1 MQVQFLQR
9 AVDVLC
15 QCRRTLMYT
24 YVFAF
29 YLRRN
34 NQSLIFEE
42 NQKDLAFATEQL
54 SEYLERDSVDTLTHL
69 MPGPRTDMNDALL
82 SFSAPFASTGSY
94 PSSLPLSSTAS
105 RHQLPVHHNSH
116 NRPRTTSSSVS
127 AAAAISTTS
136 SFIGSAAA
144 PTVADSMAALA
155 ASQSHAHMLE
165 AIQRVKQLVQDKTRY
180 CDHRRRLLLQHV
192 HDGYEK
198 ELWEY
203 TEPCHY

>member
-1 MQVQFLQR
+1 MNTRALSSLLQVQFLQR

-69 MPGPRTDMNDALL
+69 MPGAQPDIADSLMLATP
-82 SFSAPFASTGSY
+82 FSGNYS
-94 PSSLPLSSTAS
+94 SSLPPNSTTSRHGQSLQHHNRIRTAS
-105 RHQLPVHHNSH
+105 SSASAA
-116 NRPRTTSSSVS
+116 TSIAS
-127 AAAAISTTS
+127 AAAQTASDAMAA
-136 SFIGSAAA
+136 SAA
-144 PTVADSMAALA
+144 M
-155 ASQSHAHMLE
+155 QSHANMLE

-180 CDHRRRLLLQHV
+180 CDSRRRLLLQHV
-192 HDGYEK
+192 HDGYDK
-198 ELWEY
+198 DLWEY
-203 TEPCHY
+203 TEPCNS